1 MLLRKCEPLDKYQ
14 IDTLVEA
21 MQQTGFDSLKLI
33 LFAKQENY
41 IKCIELLV
49 ERNQSSSF
57 LSMKMQDGF
66 AFIIEKYFML

>member
-1 MLLRKCEPLDKYQ
+1 
-14 IDTLVEA
+14 